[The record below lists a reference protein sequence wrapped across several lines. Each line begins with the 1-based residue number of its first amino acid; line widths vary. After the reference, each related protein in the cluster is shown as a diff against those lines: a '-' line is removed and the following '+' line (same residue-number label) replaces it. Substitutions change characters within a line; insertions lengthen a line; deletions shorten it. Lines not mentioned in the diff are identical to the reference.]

1 MPAHDFQ
8 PVAPEKGDSKS
19 HELTMIQQFLIL
31 SQFHLV
37 GLPCRHKRAFCSPV
51 DIFWIVQIVSKQIIF
66 RLFKVIFWL
75 STRVNHNQTTTIWG
89 IFYFFSNHIKQIQVI
104 MSRFRYPG
112 SFFFAAF
119 FEFISLNPSILF
131 DQSVF
136 TRWNHIPRFWGKPW
150 WIYEMMCKPISC
162 GSWLAHIG
170 YIAPKRH
177 ENSALGIIE
186 LHVRIGLLK
195 PRSNLRVQN
204 PSNATFL
211 PLKGL
216 DKAGN
221 FLEGWHWGGLGP
233 LRFSRLPSCSLWLW

>member
-51 DIFWIVQIVSKQIIF
+51 DIFWIVQIVSKHIIF

-75 STRVNHNQTTTIWG
+75 STRVNHNQTTTIWE

-119 FEFISLNPSILF
+119 FEFISLNPFNFVWPI
-131 DQSVF
+131 SV
-136 TRWNHIPRFWGKPW
+136 
-150 WIYEMMCKPISC
+150 YEMKSYSKVLRKTLVNIWNDVQTYFMWFTTCTYRVYRSKTPRKFSFRN
-162 GSWLAHIG
+162 
-170 YIAPKRH
+170 YRAPCP
-177 ENSALGIIE
+177 NW
-186 LHVRIGLLK
+186 
-195 PRSNLRVQN
+195 
-204 PSNATFL
+204 AT
-211 PLKGL
+211 
-216 DKAGN
+216 
-221 FLEGWHWGGLGP
+221 
-233 LRFSRLPSCSLWLW
+233 